1 MPGREYENPLSWHFF
16 NILLSFETVN
26 GDIGIVEEGGVEL
39 EELSVEGDQEGD
51 QESNQESNQESGQEI
66 NLNATQKAIIEMIRD
81 NERVTQQV
89 MSM

>member
-51 QESNQESNQESGQEI
+51 QESNQESGQEI